1 MYSARWLMQL
11 ANHYETLPGFSEMM
25 SFCANGDTEY
35 GLGLKL
41 KGGPK
46 AIFQMAGGESTVI
59 KRLGL
64 QSYSTHLALDTSEQE
79 AKLDSTLSSVR

>member
-1 MYSARWLMQL
+1 MQI
-11 ANHYETLPGFSEMM
+11 ANHYDTLPGFNEFME
-25 SFCANGDTEY
+25 FCSQGDSEY
-35 GLGLKL
+35 GLGLKI
-41 KGGPK
+41 KGGAK

-64 QSYSTHLALDTSEQE
+64 QSYSTHLAVNTNEKQ